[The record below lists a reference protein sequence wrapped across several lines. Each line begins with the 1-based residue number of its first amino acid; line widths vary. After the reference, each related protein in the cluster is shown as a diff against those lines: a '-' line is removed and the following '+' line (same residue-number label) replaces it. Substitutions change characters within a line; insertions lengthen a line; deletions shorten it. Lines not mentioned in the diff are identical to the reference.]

1 MFKEP
6 SCERPKY
13 QASKVRQAQ
22 TRPSLPVRGPGI
34 EIRSKENVA
43 DLSQCRKD

>member
-13 QASKVRQAQ
+13 QASKLRQAQ
-22 TRPSLPVRGPGI
+22 TRPSLLFAGQ
-34 EIRSKENVA
+34 A
-43 DLSQCRKD
+43 